1 MMAHRQRAAPP
12 LLALLTA
19 FALASPQEASV
30 KFPPAPAGNPPPA
43 AVPDAQAA
51 KPEDMKAYVEPI
63 PNTAVKFRML
73 PIPGGSFLMG
83 SPESEAD
90 REDHEGPQVKVEIA
104 PFWMEEHEV
113 TWDEYRIFQFS
124 QDRALRAEGRAAAVP
139 QDSWADA
146 VSRPTP
152 PYVPM
157 DFGMGVEGF
166 PAVCMTEF
174 AARQY
179 TKWLSMKTGRFYRLP
194 TEAEW
199 EYACRA
205 GTTTAWHFGDDP
217 KQLPDYA
224 WTYENAE
231 EKYQLV
237 KTKKPNPWGL
247 HDMHGNVA
255 EWVIDQF
262 TADGYSAWASQEKL
276 VNPVAW
282 PSKLYPRVVR
292 GGSWD
297 QEAPFSRSAARL
309 GSDKEWKVQ
318 DPQFP
323 KSIWYFTDA
332 RFVGFRIVRP
342 FTAPSAEEMQ
352 KFWEADVESVRE
364 IEKKQRQGERS

>member
-1 MMAHRQRAAPP
+1 MIVC
-12 LLALLTA
+12 LTV
-19 FALASPQEASV
+19 FALACGQEASV
-30 KFPPAPAGNPPPA
+30 KFPAPPAGNPPPREIVEA
-43 AVPDAQAA
+43 LAD
-51 KPEDMKAYVEPI
+51 KPADMKAYVEPI
-63 PNTAVKFRML
+63 PNTVVKFRMV

-83 SPESEAD
+83 SPASEAG
-90 REDHEGPQVKVEIA
+90 REEHEGPQVKVEIA

-124 QDRALRAEGRAAAVP
+124 QDRALRAEGRAEAVP
-139 QDSWADA
+139 QDAWADG

-179 TKWLSMKTGRFYRLP
+179 TKWISMKTGRFYRLP

-205 GTTTAWHFGDDP
+205 GSTTAWHFGDDP
-217 KQLPDYA
+217 KLLADYA
-224 WTYENAE
+224 WTFENSPE
-231 EKYQLV
+231 QYQLV
-237 KTKKPNPWGL
+237 MTKKANPWGL
-247 HDMHGNVA
+247 YDMHGNVS

-262 TADGYSAWASQEKL
+262 LPDCYAAWSEQGTIA
-276 VNPVAW
+276 NPVAW
-282 PSKLYPRVVR
+282 PTKLYPRVVR

-297 QEAPFSRSAARL
+297 QEAPFSRSAARN

-342 FTAPSAEEMQ
+342 FAVPSAEEMS
-352 KFWEADVESVRE
+352 KFWEADVKSVQE
-364 IEKKQRQGERS
+364 IESKQRQGERS